1 MTVQLNGSRWA
12 FSRTLGA
19 ASPPRVHFPLAWLFL
34 YGLAPFHTYHRLDR
48 DRLRNRLVPLRCSVV
63 VLVCILVALFRDF
76 TSSTW
81 IARNSDRDG
90 EEEEEEE
97 VERKAAGISL
107 FRVCSFFSVFSGVFF
122 CFFPSF
128 FLVWEESLA
137 GSRDGG
143 ESRVSVFTHSRLH
156 VMSHW
161 NQNSNFSIF
170 YILNFSLPADG
181 GFAIFLPGG
190 GKMRDE
196 EGEDIFLARTSRS
209 SVINEPF
216 RDFFLHQ
223 WTLDVGKELGFGF
236 LKPAEDQFS
245 FKIWIRKKSCRIWS
259 FTAHTKV

>member
-1 MTVQLNGSRWA
+1 V

-34 YGLAPFHTYHRLDR
+34 YGLAPFHTYHRHDR

-63 VLVCILVALFRDF
+63 VLVCILVALFRNF

-90 EEEEEEE
+90 EEEE
-97 VERKAAGISL
+97 VERKAEGIFFGFVFDL
-107 FRVCSFFSVFSGVFF
+107 FFLYFLV
-122 CFFPSF
+122 CFFVF
-128 FLVWEESLA
+128 FLVFFFFWCGKRALA
-137 GSRDGG
+137 WARDGG

-161 NQNSNFSIF
+161 NQNSNFSLF
-170 YILNFSLPADG
+170 LCYEFFSSRGWRFCD
-181 GFAIFLPGG
+181 FFCREG

-209 SVINEPF
+209 SVINETF
-216 RDFFLHQ
+216 RDFFLQQ
-223 WTLDVGKELGFGF
+223 WTLDVDRELGFGF

-245 FKIWIRKKSCRIWS
+245 FKIWIRKRSCRIWS
-259 FTAHTKV
+259 FTAQTKV